1 MRKQLLVISYK
12 LFVPQKA
19 LAYWKGIGLRCTYIM
34 LLFLSLSSSA
44 QKISAIVSRDKIR
57 LGEQFNLTLKV
68 EPTSNTP
75 LLIDNWFNIP
85 DTFQNFQVVSR
96 QPIDT
101 IDIAST
107 KSYTQIITLTSFDT
121 GKHSIPTF
129 TVTVGNKQ
137 LQTQEIPITVIPI
150 DVSMKKDYNDIKDI
164 LEPEPEQDYI
174 IWIAVVAV
182 VILVIILFFIIKW
195 LLQRKKPNT
204 IVPAKVLTLD
214 DALQKLNELESL
226 YQSHQYQLFFIELI
240 AICKGFSDNQLHIT
254 TQSKTTAEYIILLKQ
269 KINDK
274 HLLHQ
279 YTHLL
284 HWADK
289 VKFAKAIPTP
299 SECKQSLEDAK
310 TLLTNIHSSQNKPAA
325 NAI

>member
-1 MRKQLLVISYK
+1 MRKLSVNSCQLSVPSTAL
-12 LFVPQKA
+12 LFWRGV
-19 LAYWKGIGLRCTYIM
+19 GVRCTYII
-34 LLFLSLSSSA
+34 LLVLSLSSSA

-57 LGEQFNLTLKV
+57 LGEQFNLKLKV

-75 LLIDNWFNIP
+75 LLIDSWFNIP

-107 KSYTQIITLTSFDT
+107 KSYTQVITLTSFDT
-121 GKHSIPTF
+121 GKHSIPAF
-129 TVTVGNKQ
+129 TVVVAGKQ
-137 LQTQEIPITVIPI
+137 LQTQDISITVIPI

-164 LEPEPEQDYI
+164 IEPEPEQDYT
-174 IWIAVVAV
+174 IWIAVAAV
-182 VILVIILFFIIKW
+182 VILIIILFFIIRW
-195 LLQRKKPNT
+195 LLRRKKPNT
-204 IVPAKVLTLD
+204 IAPSKILTLD
-214 DALQKLNELESL
+214 DALQKLDALESL
-226 YQSHQYQLFFIELI
+226 YQSNQYQLFFIELI

-254 TQSKTTAEYIILLKQ
+254 TYSKTTSEYAKLLKQ
-269 KINDK
+269 KIQDK
-274 HLLHQ
+274 DLLHQ

-310 TLLTNIHSSQNKPAA
+310 TLLTNIHSSQNKTAT
-325 NAI
+325 NAL

>member
-1 MRKQLLVISYK
+1 MRKQLSVNSKQLSVHSN
-12 LFVPQKA
+12 VPFF
-19 LAYWKGIGLRCTYIM
+19 WRGVVLRCTYIV

-57 LGEQFNLTLKV
+57 LGEQFNLTLKL

-101 IDIAST
+101 LDIAST
-107 KSYTQIITLTSFDT
+107 KSYTQVITLTSFDT
-121 GKHSIPTF
+121 GKHSIPAF
-129 TVTVGNKQ
+129 MVVVAGKQ
-137 LQTQEIPITVIPI
+137 LQTQDIAITVIPI
-150 DVSMKKDYNDIKDI
+150 DVSMKKDFNDIKDI
-164 LEPEPEQDYI
+164 IEPEPEQDYT
-174 IWIAVVAV
+174 IWIAVAAV

-214 DALQKLNELESL
+214 DALQKLNALESL

-325 NAI
+325 YAL